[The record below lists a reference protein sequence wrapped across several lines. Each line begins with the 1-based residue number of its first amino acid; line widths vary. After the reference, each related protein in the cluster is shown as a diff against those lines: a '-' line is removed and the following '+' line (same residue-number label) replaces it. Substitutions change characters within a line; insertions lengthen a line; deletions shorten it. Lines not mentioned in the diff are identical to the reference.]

1 MRRVENRAMSW
12 NRRRA
17 ARRVAG
23 IGVAAALVVLG
34 LQVPAFATLGISGF
48 TPDNGPAN
56 CVVMITGTDFVNP
69 DVTGVEFGATAATDF
84 TIVSDTEIWAA
95 APAASGFITLTK
107 ASTAETVSSSAQFTS
122 TTGAGNCAPTITS
135 FSRTCGMVG
144 TIVTIT
150 GSNLIR
156 YTTDFVGGL
165 VEFSPFTDTGGADG
179 VDATHTGAPEDPTSL
194 SVVVPTGAATGPIS
208 VTTAG
213 GEVFSTADFEVV
225 TNDDVCLRPP
235 IDHIR
240 SITLRL
246 KRHLVAKGRVSLSDP
261 TDTFTQCIAGVTVRI
276 QRRTSDGW
284 TKIASTTTSDTG
296 TYRKR
301 IKDRP
306 GKYRAK
312 AATIRIET
320 ADLHICWAAVSRVR
334 RR

>member
-1 MRRVENRAMSW
+1 MSL
-12 NRRRA
+12 NERHVGP
-17 ARRVAG
+17 RVAG
-23 IGVAAALVVLG
+23 MGFAAALIVLG
-34 LQVPAFATLGISGF
+34 LQVPASATLGITGF
-48 TPDNGPAN
+48 SPDSGPAD
-56 CVVMITGTDFVNP
+56 CVVVITGTDFLDP
-69 DVTGVEFGATAATDF
+69 DVTRVDFGAMPATDL
-84 TIVSDTEIWAA
+84 TIVSDSEIWAA
-95 APAASGFITLTK
+95 APATSGFITLTK
-107 ASTAETVSSSAQFTS
+107 ASPAETVSSSTQFTS
-122 TTGAGNCAPTITS
+122 TTGAGDCGPTITS

-150 GSNLIR
+150 GTNLIR
-156 YTTDFVGGL
+156 YTTDFVGAL
-165 VEFSPFTDTGGADG
+165 VEFSPFMDTGGADG
-179 VDATHTGAPEDPTSL
+179 VDATHTGAPEDPSSL

-225 TNDDVCLRPP
+225 TNDVVCLRPP
-235 IDHIR
+235 IDHFR
-240 SITLRL
+240 RVTLRL

-312 AATIRIET
+312 AATVRIET
-320 ADLHICWAAVSRVR
+320 ADLHICWAAVSPVR